1 MRWISKTALDWPRAT
16 LVVCLLFTVSVGLGG
31 SRLELRTDGEALLPD
46 SSPVVR
52 RDAED
57 RLRFRDPRTV
67 LLLVDARSPGES
79 LATPKGF
86 RQLRALHARLEGQDV
101 LQPGGLVSI
110 AGLPRLERDSEQID
124 VGRSLDRIPDDPE
137 EFASLL
143 AELRARSRVD
153 GLLLARDGRSALF
166 VLPLSEATSV
176 AAAVAS
182 LSAFVAG
189 AADADYE
196 LLLGGPLVAET
207 GLGEQVLSDLAR
219 LVPLMIVA
227 IAVLLFAML
236 RSVGGVLLPLA
247 KTAVVLIATFGAMG
261 WAGAPI
267 SLVSTILP
275 VVLMATCITDEV
287 HLLERFAARPGTD
300 SRRARVE
307 AVLAEIGR
315 PIVLTSVTTALGFLS
330 FTSTSIAPL
339 REFGLFASLGILLA
353 MGLSFS
359 AIPAAIS
366 LLPERL
372 LLGARSPVGSAW
384 QSRLGAFAA
393 RRPGACFAFATAA
406 LLLVAPG
413 IASLRVSDSWVENFD
428 PDAELVRAD
437 RRINESYWG
446 TYRLDVV
453 LEGEPGFFRDP
464 PGVALVERVCALAAE
479 APSVGGC
486 ESELSALE
494 DLAAPMGV
502 AKPLSA
508 LPAGQLWDLFTL
520 AELSE
525 ASGLAHSLTDT
536 AARVRLYV
544 RSPDYAQ
551 ARELTDRLERELAT
565 ELADTGVRHHLS
577 GDLAVSSA
585 LVESIVYDQLRSIAW
600 SLITVALLLVAVA
613 RRLSALIAVVPVC
626 AASAGLFG
634 WMGLAGIELGIATS
648 MFASLAV
655 GVGVDFGIHFMHRY
669 DLERRAGSEFAG
681 AIRATFEKTGN
692 GLLWNSLVL
701 VAGFSVLI
709 TSSLK
714 PNHSL
719 GLLLAGAVAACH
731 VATLALLPLL
741 LRLGSRQTAL
751 AIAGLALA
759 CALAP
764 RSSAAELPCA
774 GPPDPEATALMAR
787 LERARRGQARIEHIR
802 IETTYPEGSRLA
814 SSLGAGLAAKTLWG
828 VVNGDPDETW
838 ILFVFSG
845 PGRMAGT
852 SLLIQDF
859 ADSAQADGTWFY
871 LRAFE
876 SFRRLEG
883 RVERAT
889 VPGSALSYEDA
900 REYIAGAK
908 YSFHAGGRVGERG
921 VRVVACPKTPE
932 LADRLGYGALL
943 VDVDEKREIVERID
957 YRGPGG
963 GPLKRYELVAAVRVG
978 DRELPREVALAHV
991 ADGFENRIRYE
1002 YWPTHDDL
1010 PAGLFRP
1017 DLSQGSFLER
1027 LRALLQERGLGARI
1041 DAELE
1046 EANASI
1052 RAYDERARSER
1063 RGP

>member
-16 LVVCLLFTVSVGLGG
+16 LLVCALVTLSVGAGG
-31 SRLELRTDGEALLPD
+31 LRLELRTDGEALLPD
-46 SSPVVR
+46 GHPVVR
-52 RDAED
+52 RDVED

-67 LLLVDARSPGES
+67 LLLVDARPGGKS
-79 LATPKGF
+79 LATKDGF
-86 RQLRALHARLEGQDV
+86 RYLRELHARLEGQDV
-101 LQPGGLVSI
+101 LQPGGIVSI
-110 AGLPRLERDSEQID
+110 AGLPRLGRDSEQID

-137 EFASLL
+137 EFATLL
-143 AELRARSRVD
+143 AELRARSLVD
-153 GLLLARDGRSALF
+153 GLLLARDGKSALF

-176 AAAVAS
+176 EAAVAS
-182 LSAFVAG
+182 LSAFVA
-189 AADADYE
+189 AADDADFE

-227 IAVLLFAML
+227 IAALLFAML
-236 RSVGGVLLPLA
+236 GSVGGVLLPLA
-247 KTAVVLIATFGAMG
+247 KTGVVLIATFGAMG

-287 HLLERFAARPGTD
+287 HLLERLAARPASD

-330 FTSTSIAPL
+330 FTSTSIGPL
-339 REFGLFASLGILLA
+339 RGFGLFASFGILLA
-353 MGLSFS
+353 MCLSFS
-359 AIPAAIS
+359 AIPALIS

-372 LLGARSPVGSAW
+372 LLRARRPVAAAW
-384 QSRLGAFAA
+384 QSRIGASAA
-393 RRPGACFAFATAA
+393 RRPGACFALATAA
-406 LLLVAPG
+406 LLLVLPG
-413 IASLRVSDSWVENFD
+413 VFSLRVSDSWVENFD
-428 PDAELVRAD
+428 PDTDLVRAD
-437 RRINESYWG
+437 RRINESFWG

-453 LEGEPGFFRDP
+453 LEGEPGLFRDP
-464 PGVALVERVCALAAE
+464 PGVALVERVCQLAAH
-479 APSVGGC
+479 APHVGGC
-486 ESELSALE
+486 ESELSVLE
-494 DLAAPMGV
+494 ELAGPMGV

-551 ARELTDRLERELAT
+551 ARELLDRLERELAT
-565 ELADTGVRHHLS
+565 ELSDTGVRHHLG

-585 LVESIVYDQLRSIAW
+585 LVEAIVYNQLRSIAW
-600 SLITVALLLVAVA
+600 SLITVALLLLAVA
-613 RRLSALIAVVPVC
+613 RRLSALLAVVPVC
-626 AASAGLFG
+626 AASLGLFG

-655 GVGVDFGIHFMHRY
+655 GVGVDFGIHFIHRY
-669 DLERRAGSEFAG
+669 ELELREGAGFAA
-681 AIRATFEKTGN
+681 AIRGTFEKTGN

-701 VAGFSVLI
+701 AAGFSVLI

-719 GLLLAGAVAACH
+719 GLLLAGAVIACH
-731 VATLALLPLL
+731 LATLLLLPLL
-741 LRLGSRQTAL
+741 LRPGSRSTAIGVASLLLAGAL
-751 AIAGLALA
+751 AQ
-759 CALAP
+759 P
-764 RSSAAELPCA
+764 SSAAELPCA
-774 GPPDPEATALMAR
+774 GAPDAEATALMAR

-802 IETTYPEGSRLA
+802 IETVYPEGSRLA
-814 SSLGAGLAAKTLWG
+814 SSLGAGLSAKTLWG
-828 VVNGDPDETW
+828 AVNGDPDETW

-859 ADSAQADGTWFY
+859 AGAEQADGTWFY

-876 SFRRLEG
+876 SFRKLEG
-883 RVERAT
+883 RVERAV

-900 REYIAGAK
+900 REYIATAK
-908 YSFHAGGRVGERG
+908 YTFRAGGRVGERG
-921 VRVVACPKTPE
+921 VRVIACPATPE

-943 VDVDEKREIVERID
+943 VDVDEKRELVERID

-963 GPLKRYELVAAVRVG
+963 GPLKRYELVDAVRVG
-978 DRELPREVALAHV
+978 DRELPREVALVHV
-991 ADGFENRIRYE
+991 ADGFENRIHYE
-1002 YWPTHDDL
+1002 YWPTSAGL
-1010 PAGLFRP
+1010 PAELFRP
-1017 DLSQGSFLER
+1017 DLSQGGFLER
-1027 LRALLQERGLGARI
+1027 LRALLHERGLGERI

-1046 EANASI
+1046 QANASM